1 MFIHELAR
9 QTGVSTT
16 TIRYYES
23 IGLLP
28 APSRAA
34 NNYRQYTALDAER
47 LRFVAGARGLGFSVA
62 ELVDILATRDAGVAP
77 CERVLATLDHRLGD
91 LERHLADLL
100 TLRDTLIQLR
110 RDGAALPQT
119 DVRSDECICTL
130 LQQLRANVPVTLP
143 REEDVHV

>member
-1 MFIHELAR
+1 MYIHEMAR

-34 NNYRQYTALDAER
+34 NYYRQYTALDAER

-77 CERVLATLDHRLGD
+77 CGRVLACLSY
-91 LERHLADLL
+91 AC
-100 TLRDTLIQLR
+100 
-110 RDGAALPQT
+110 
-119 DVRSDECICTL
+119 VRPHPE
-130 LQQLRANVPVTLP
+130 
-143 REEDVHV
+143 

>member
-28 APSRAA
+28 APSRAT

-47 LRFVAGARGLGFSVA
+47 LRFVAGARSLGFSLA
-62 ELVDILATRDAGVAP
+62 ELVGFLATRDAGV
-77 CERVLATLDHRLGD
+77 R
-91 LERHLADLL
+91 
-100 TLRDTLIQLR
+100 
-110 RDGAALPQT
+110 
-119 DVRSDECICTL
+119 
-130 LQQLRANVPVTLP
+130 
-143 REEDVHV
+143 